1 MINQI
6 RTQVQQLL
14 EQENSGHNMNHI
26 DRVLNLSLRFAA
38 QENANQ
44 DIVALIALLHDV
56 DDYKIFG
63 AESAQNLTNAISILE
78 QATCSK
84 EDIKRQVLGAIET
97 IGYGKRLDGLQPTTL
112 EGKIVSDADMCDALG
127 ATGLFRLY
135 HYNLAHGYP
144 VFDREFY
151 PSLDMST
158 AEYTATRKRTVISH
172 MFEKLLRLKDLML
185 TDSGKAEAS
194 IRHEIMVDFLY
205 HFFREENA
213 PEWIDYL
220 TNYLQKPAQI

>member
-1 MINQI
+1 MFHQI

-14 EQENSGHNMNHI
+14 GQDNSGHDMAHI
-26 DRVLNLSLRFAA
+26 DRVLSLSLRFATR
-38 QENANQ
+38 ENANQ
-44 DIVALIALLHDV
+44 DVVALIALLHDV
-56 DDYKIFG
+56 DDYKLFG
-63 AESAQNLTNAISILE
+63 AESAQNLTNASSILE
-78 QATCSK
+78 QVTCSK
-84 EDIKRQVLGAIET
+84 DDVKRQVLSAIGA
-97 IGYGKRLDGLQPTTL
+97 IGYGKRLDGLQPATL

-135 HYNLAHGYP
+135 RYNLAHGYP
-144 VFDREFY
+144 VFDRGFY

-158 AEYTATRKRTVISH
+158 AEYAATRKRTVISH

-185 TDSGKAEAS
+185 TDSGKAEAAT
-194 IRHEIMVDFLY
+194 RHEIMVEFLY

-220 TNYLQKPAQI
+220 TNYLQKQG